1 MDKIALFEIEN
12 AIKRAK
18 QRMKTTPVTC
28 SCMNEMEKKPGYYI
42 CMYCGKIEWTT
53 QAYKQKSAA
62 GNRPVYWYKKGE

>member
-18 QRMKTTPVTC
+18 QRMKTTPVSC

-42 CMYCGKIEWTT
+42 CRYCGKIEWTI
-53 QAYKQKSAA
+53 QAYKQKSAG
-62 GNRPVYWYKKGE
+62 GNRPIY